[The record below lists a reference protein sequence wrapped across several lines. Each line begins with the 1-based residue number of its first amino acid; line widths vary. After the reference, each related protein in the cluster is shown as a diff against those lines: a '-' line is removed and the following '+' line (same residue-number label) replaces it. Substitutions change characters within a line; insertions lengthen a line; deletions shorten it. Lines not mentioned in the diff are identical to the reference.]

1 MDTKKHPVN
10 NPSTEKNHQPENK
23 QQASDKEAPKKTYDE
38 QYQSVENAHK
48 QADADMEQDPDNIHV
63 PNDDLD
69 EGETSRLGEDLD
81 IV

>member
-1 MDTKKHPVN
+1 MNIKKHPVTN
-10 NPSTEKNHQPENK
+10 SAGEKQQKPENN
-23 QQASDKEAPKKTYDE
+23 QPSSEKTSKRKFDE

-48 QADADMEQDPDNIHV
+48 QAEADMELDPDNIHS

-81 IV
+81 NVV